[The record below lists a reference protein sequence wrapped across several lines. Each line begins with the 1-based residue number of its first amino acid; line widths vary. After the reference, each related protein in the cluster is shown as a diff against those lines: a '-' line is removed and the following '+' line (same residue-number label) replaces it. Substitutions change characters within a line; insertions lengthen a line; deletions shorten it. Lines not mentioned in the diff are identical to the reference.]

1 MAKYVI
7 AYHGG
12 SKPESKEAGMK
23 LMTDWQNWVN
33 NMGTALIDPGNGV
46 GMSKTV
52 MNDGTV
58 VDNGGSNPIFG
69 YSLISADSMEEALGK
84 LKNHPFL
91 AHLGGS
97 IEIAQA
103 MEHN

>member
-58 VDNGGSNPIFG
+58 VDNGGVQPHLRLFSYQRRQYG
-69 YSLISADSMEEALGK
+69 RSAGQIKKPSVSRA
-84 LKNHPFL
+84 
-91 AHLGGS
+91 S
-97 IEIAQA
+97 WR
-103 MEHN
+103 

>member
-58 VDNGGSNPIFG
+58 G
-69 YSLISADSMEEALGK
+69 
-84 LKNHPFL
+84 
-91 AHLGGS
+91 
-97 IEIAQA
+97 
-103 MEHN
+103 